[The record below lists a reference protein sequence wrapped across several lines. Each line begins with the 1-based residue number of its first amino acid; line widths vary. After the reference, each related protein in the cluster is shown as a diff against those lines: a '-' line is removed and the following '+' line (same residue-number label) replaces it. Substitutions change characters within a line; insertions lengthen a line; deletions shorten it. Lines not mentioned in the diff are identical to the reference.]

1 MTVSDTS
8 DFSDFSNNHS
18 HTSHMEGLDDGALT
32 EALQFNSH
40 SPSPVPDERRFT
52 TTVGLINAFL
62 FQ

>member
-18 HTSHMEGLDDGALT
+18 HTSHTEGLDDGALT
-32 EALQFNSH
+32 EAPRLNAH
-40 SPSPVPDERRFT
+40 CPSPVPDERRFT
-52 TTVGLINAFL
+52 MTVGLTNAFL